1 MLRGAAQTGLGN
13 KSAGGEIEMKPSSSP
28 APVRVG
34 TGQAGTHGAYIS
46 NIDDYPDTT
55 QHHTT
60 PHYRSHSFLHG
71 KLMLGDDS
79 NEE

>member
-34 TGQAGTHGAYIS
+34 TGQAGTHGADIS
-46 NIDDYPDTT
+46 NIDDYPHTT
-55 QHHTT
+55 PHHTT
-60 PHYRSHSFLHG
+60 PHHTTLQISLFLTR
-71 KLMLGDDS
+71 
-79 NEE
+79 